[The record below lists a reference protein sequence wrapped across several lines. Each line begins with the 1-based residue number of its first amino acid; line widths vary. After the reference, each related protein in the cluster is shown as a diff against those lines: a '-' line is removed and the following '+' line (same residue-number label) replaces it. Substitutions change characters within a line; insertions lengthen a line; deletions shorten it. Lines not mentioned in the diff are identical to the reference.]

1 MLDALS
7 EAYVKLKLF
16 AHALSEDLQ
25 SCSLIQIFSL
35 AEYWRLQTSNCKS
48 NTFHCSLPTQGGI
61 ISKLRR
67 RLTVQGESE
76 TIDGVLPSRPVLGK
90 QESDKLEDVSL
101 HRLSTS
107 NHSHLIFLDRLSFAY
122 ESLVFRFY
130 DLMASITSIFAAQ

>member
-1 MLDALS
+1 MPSRRICKAAALFKS
-7 EAYVKLKLF
+7 FLWLTTKDSKPLIANLTLF
-16 AHALSEDLQ
+16 IVRFPS
-25 SCSLIQIFSL
+25 
-35 AEYWRLQTSNCKS
+35 
-48 NTFHCSLPTQGGI
+48 QGGI

>member
-16 AHALSEDLQ
+16 AQPSRRICKAAALFKSFLWLTTKD
-25 SCSLIQIFSL
+25 SKPLIANLTLFIVRFPS
-35 AEYWRLQTSNCKS
+35 
-48 NTFHCSLPTQGGI
+48 QGGI

-90 QESDKLEDVSL
+90 QESDKLEDVSC
-101 HRLSTS
+101 HRFSTY

-122 ESLVFRFY
+122 ESLVFRF
-130 DLMASITSIFAAQ
+130 